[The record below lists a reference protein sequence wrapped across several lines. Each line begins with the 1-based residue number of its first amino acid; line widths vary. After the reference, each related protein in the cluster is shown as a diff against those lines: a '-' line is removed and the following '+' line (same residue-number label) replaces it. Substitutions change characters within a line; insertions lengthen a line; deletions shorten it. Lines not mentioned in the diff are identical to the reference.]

1 MSSGY
6 KINSVVYL
14 LASNIFLA
22 SLICSYSLT
31 GREENFHKHL
41 HRNFFPFYISMM
53 QHWWEGEEF
62 KLTWYRCSV
71 AQTCPT
77 LCDAMDRSTSGS
89 PVLHF
94 LPELAQTHVHW
105 VSDAIQPSQPRPHSP
120 SALNLFQPQGL
131 FQWVCSSHQVAKLL
145 ELQLQSFQ
153 RIPIKKVF

>member
-14 LASNIFLA
+14 LESSIFLA
-22 SLICSYSLT
+22 SLVCSYSLT

-41 HRNFFPFYISMM
+41 HRNFFHFYISMM
-53 QHWWEGEEF
+53 QHWWGEES
-62 KLTWYRCSV
+62 KLTWYCCSV

-77 LCDAMDRSTSGS
+77 LYDAMDRSTPGS
-89 PVLHF
+89 HVLHF

-105 VSDAIQPSQPRPHSP
+105 VSDAIQQSQPRLHSP

-153 RIPIKKVF
+153 WIPIKKVF